1 MRQRILLLGLAGW
14 IAAVS
19 IADAQR
25 TRGGR
30 VLTPTGEPV
39 CSLAC
44 PANVQVGTD
53 PGLCSANVDTPQ
65 ATGEGDC
72 GPIVCAPALAKR
84 GLAAAP
90 RGLDNYPLGTTTILC
105 EEQLGELSNCCT
117 DWGGVGCDDESCE
130 ATVCAADSWCCD
142 VEWDGICAEE
152 AAELCG
158 DLCPAAG
165 SCCEPGDAPGC
176 NDGECEDAV
185 CAIDSWCCDV
195 EWDSICAGEANEFC
209 AVCGGDPESCCVP
222 HDSTG
227 CTDGDCEATV
237 CAEDPFCCDT
247 EWDGLCAEEAFELCD
262 ICGGALQQ
270 GARGAGGGASC
281 TFDVIVSDDEAPV
294 AVAPAA
300 AIGTDPGVCAALYAY
315 VPGYADNCP
324 GGSTVCS
331 PPSGSTFPLGDT
343 NVTCT
348 ATDAAG
354 NTDGD
359 VGVVTVFDDEPPA
372 LVCPADLFA
381 VAPPGAQSWP
391 VDFAVPVP
399 TDNCPGATSGCAPD
413 SGDPFPIGTSPVAC
427 SAVDGA
433 GLTADCAF
441 NVTVGSQTIQE
452 IPTAST
458 LGLAALALLL
468 LGAGILTLRRG

>member
-1 MRQRILLLGLAGW
+1 MRQKVWILGLAGCLS
-14 IAAVS
+14 AVS
-19 IADAQR
+19 IAEAQG
-25 TRGGR
+25 TPAGG
-30 VLTPTGEPV
+30 VLTPTGDPV
-39 CSLAC
+39 CQITC
-44 PANVQVGTD
+44 PGNVQVGTD
-53 PGLCSANVDTPQ
+53 PGLCSANVATPQ

-72 GPIVCAPALAKR
+72 GVIYCSPADAVR
-84 GLAAAP
+84 GPAAAP
-90 RGLDNYPLGTTTILC
+90 RGLDAYPLGTTTILC
-105 EEQLGELSNCCT
+105 RELLGGGDCCIDSEGQGCEDAACTSAICAVDDFCCEVEWDFLCANQALELCAVCEGASNCCFG
-117 DWGGVGCDDESCE
+117 WGDVGCDDASCQDL
-130 ATVCAADSWCCD
+130 VCD
-142 VEWDGICAEE
+142 
-152 AAELCG
+152 
-158 DLCPAAG
+158 
-165 SCCEPGDAPGC
+165 
-176 NDGECEDAV
+176 
-185 CAIDSWCCDV
+185 IDDYCCDV
-195 EWDSICAGEANEFC
+195 EWDSICAEIALEEC
-209 AVCGGDPESCCVP
+209 EVCG
-222 HDSTG
+222 
-227 CTDGDCEATV
+227 A
-237 CAEDPFCCDT
+237 
-247 EWDGLCAEEAFELCD
+247 
-262 ICGGALQQ
+262 GGNLVE
-270 GARGAGGGASC
+270 GGGASC

-300 AIGTDPGVCAALYAY
+300 AIGTDPGVCTAAYAY
-315 VPGYADNCP
+315 VPGYSDNCP

-343 NVTCT
+343 DVSCT